1 MSTSP
6 TPCST
11 LDFTTVPS
19 PAFVVDL
26 DCLRRNL
33 AILADVKRQA
43 GCKILLAQK
52 AFSFWHLYPM
62 IAQVLDGTCSSG
74 PWEAFL
80 ARDYFKKE
88 IHVYSP
94 AFTETDMAEV
104 LPFADHLSF
113 NSVAQWQRHRQA
125 IAATGRHIEVSL
137 RVNPE
142 VSTGHTALYDPCVL
156 GSRLGIP
163 ASELEGHDL
172 SELHGLHFHTLCEQ
186 GSDALEATLEGV
198 EAKFAHLLH
207 KVKWLNMGGGH
218 HITKEGYDI
227 PRLVRLIK
235 HMRQKY
241 DLEIYLE
248 PGEAIAIGT
257 GVLVSQVV
265 DTVRNGMDIGILD
278 VSVTC
283 HMPDC
288 LEMPYRP
295 DVRESGQ
302 PKELA
307 HTYRLG
313 GGTCLA
319 GDVIGDYSFP
329 APLKMGQ
336 RLVFEDMSHY
346 TMVKTSMFNGVKHPA
361 LCTWDPAT
369 EELQVLRKFTYN
381 DFRDRLG

>member
-1 MSTSP
+1 MTDL
-6 TPCST
+6 PCSN
-11 LDFTTVPS
+11 LDFSMPPS

-26 DCLRRNL
+26 ACLRKNL
-33 AILADVKRQA
+33 AILADVKRQS

-52 AFSFWHLYPM
+52 AFSLWHLYPM
-62 IAQVLDGTCSSG
+62 IAEVLDGTCSSG
-74 PWEAFL
+74 PWEAML
-80 ARDYFKKE
+80 ARDHFQKE

-94 AFTETDMAEV
+94 AFTETDMAEI

-113 NSVAQWQRHRQA
+113 NSVAQWKRHQAA
-125 IAATGRHIEVSL
+125 IARCGREIGISL
-137 RVNPE
+137 RINPE
-142 VSTGHTALYDPCVL
+142 VSTGEVAMYDPCAL

-172 SELHGLHFHTLCEQ
+172 SGLHGLHFHALCEQ

-198 EAKFAHLLH
+198 EARFGKLLH
-207 KVKWLNMGGGH
+207 QVKWLNMGGGH

-235 HMRQKY
+235 HMQAKY

-257 GVLVSQVV
+257 GVLVSEVV
-265 DTVRNGMDIGILD
+265 DLVRNGMDIAILD

-295 DVRESGQ
+295 EIRGAGAAE
-302 PKELA
+302 ELE

-319 GDVIGDYSFP
+319 GDVISDYSFP
-329 APLKMGQ
+329 APLAIGQ

-346 TMVKTSMFNGVKHPA
+346 TMVKTTMFNGVKHPA
-361 LCTWDPAT
+361 ICAWDPASR
-369 EELQVLRKFTYN
+369 EFRVLREFTYQ
-381 DFRDRLG
+381 DFRSRLG